1 MLSAVGPLAAET
13 NAFSLTVQ
21 VDPPGSGTVDR
32 NPEPPYSQNQVVT
45 LTATPATGFVFD
57 RWVLADDAKWW
68 DAGWDYRV
76 KVTADA
82 AGYARKNKPAEFNVN
97 FTQLW
102 TSLGKTGTL
111 DPNSIRVV
119 EVDANDVVI
128 DADVPFQFDKAADYN
143 AANKAAGTLVL
154 IMEGNT
160 AAGATRAYHVYF
172 DVTGK
177 GFAAPNVPP
186 QVILTEEGDGA
197 SPPSRYR
204 PLRGRYSFTNPAVGS
219 PVTTTLTAMTGSTG
233 APPPVQKASFVE
245 SPMLSVGPTVDFIP
259 AMAG

>member
-1 MLSAVGPLAAET
+1 MLLSAVGPLAAET

-21 VDPPGSGTVDR
+21 VDPPGSGSVNR
-32 NPEPPYSQNQVVT
+32 NPEPPYSQGQVVT
-45 LTATPATGFVFD
+45 LTATPAAGFVFD

-82 AGYARKNKPAEFNVN
+82 AGYARKNKPAEFNIN

-111 DPNSIRVV
+111 DPNSIRVI
-119 EVDANDVVI
+119 EVDANDTVI
-128 DADVPFQFDKAADYN
+128 DANVPFQFDKAADYN
-143 AANKAAGTLVL
+143 AASKAAGTVVL
-154 IMEGNT
+154 IMKGNT
-160 AAGATRAYHVYF
+160 AAGATRTYHVYF

-186 QVILTEEGDGA
+186 QVILTEQGDEGIA
-197 SPPSRYR
+197 SFKIQS
-204 PLRGRYSFTNPAVGS
+204 
-219 PVTTTLTAMTGSTG
+219 STG
-233 APPPVQKASFVE
+233 
-245 SPMLSVGPTVDFIP
+245 TIFIH
-259 AMAG
+259 